1 MDFRAKAVK
10 WMLVS
15 AVTVTGVDITSTT
28 YVEAKRAASEA
39 VTARLQ
45 NGFKVVASRMG
56 YAPKVAP
63 MPEKT
68 AKQKVVHAAVK
79 YGVNPDLALAVWQ
92 VESRGNQFAESS
104 AGAIG
109 HMQIMPINAVKLCGY
124 KHSAELYDEDKNI
137 DCGVRYV
144 AELMRQYRWDV
155 TKALRNYNAG
165 TACAKAEECKAG
177 DDYVRL
183 VMAAL
188 AKNVNGE
195 V

>member
-1 MDFRAKAVK
+1 MEYKTKIAK
-10 WMLVS
+10 WMCATAL
-15 AVTVTGVDITSTT
+15 TVCGVDITSTA
-28 YVEAKRAASEA
+28 YVSAKQEVTGVIEHKLDVGFRALA
-39 VTARLQ
+39 
-45 NGFKVVASRMG
+45 NRMG

-68 AKQKVVHAAVK
+68 AKEKVVHAAVK

-109 HMQIMPINAVKLCGY
+109 HMQIMPVNAVKLCGY

-165 TACAKAEECKAG
+165 TSCAKAERCEAG
-177 DDYVRL
+177 DEYVRL